1 MSSEND
7 KAAAASLI
15 LNVRATLKD
24 ALFDLEAA
32 LEDHEDAK
40 TITDRLILEYGL
52 EPFILSTG
60 QLGIHFMELSYS
72 IEGETLIEQ
81 LRDEIDACRNPDGEI
96 GEDERTDLMT
106 WRNTLAEAIAEIDA
120 ALKSLR

>member
-1 MSSEND
+1 M
-7 KAAAASLI
+7 
-15 LNVRATLKD
+15 KD

-72 IEGETLIEQ
+72 IEGETLIGTARAMKSMRVATPMGR
-81 LRDEIDACRNPDGEI
+81 LA
-96 GEDERTDLMT
+96 RTNVPIL
-106 WRNTLAEAIAEIDA
+106 
-120 ALKSLR
+120 